1 VSTPASAP
9 VSAPV
14 LSALVVAHNEEGQLA
29 DCLAA
34 LAFADE
40 LVVVLDKCTDG
51 SKAIAEKFGARL
63 VEGAWEIEGHRRN
76 EGLDACRGAWVLEV
90 DADERANEA
99 LGREIRSVIDGLDEG
114 YFLLPFDNYI
124 GDRLVRHG
132 WGASWGVSAAP
143 RLSAKG
149 AKRWG
154 EQRIHPS
161 LTLTGRRRW
170 LTTPIRH
177 NVDRDI
183 SDMLRRL
190 DRYSSAR
197 AADLRASGDIGG
209 LAGNIRRMF
218 SRFLKCYVSR
228 KGYREGA
235 HGFLIALMAGLYPIL
250 SHLKARLEKDA
261 KNGPENEP
269 EGG

>member
-1 VSTPASAP
+1 MTE
-9 VSAPV
+9 PV
-14 LSALVVAHNEEGQLA
+14 LSVLVVVHNEEAQLA
-29 DCLAA
+29 DCLEA
-34 LAFADE
+34 LDFADE

-51 SKAIAEKFGARL
+51 SKAVAERFNATL

-76 EGLDACRGAWVLEV
+76 EGLDACHGAWILEV
-90 DADERANEA
+90 DADERANPE
-99 LGREIRSVIDGLDEG
+99 LGVEIRAAIDGLSDG

-124 GDRLVRHG
+124 GARLVRHG
-132 WGASWGVSAAP
+132 WGGSWGVSAAP
-143 RLSAKG
+143 RLSARG

-161 LTLTGRRRW
+161 LRLTGPRRW

-177 NVDRDI
+177 NVDKDI

-197 AADLRASGDIGG
+197 AADLRAAGDIGN
-209 LAGNIRRMF
+209 LASNIRRMF
-218 SRFLKCYVSR
+218 SRFAKCYLSR

-235 HGFLIALMAGLYPIL
+235 YGFLIALMAGLYPIL
-250 SHLKARLEKDA
+250 SHLKARLERDLEK
-261 KNGPENEP
+261 E
-269 EGG
+269 

>member
-1 VSTPASAP
+1 
-9 VSAPV
+9 VSAPASEPA
-14 LSALVVAHNEEGQLA
+14 LSALVVVHNEAGQLA
-29 DCLAA
+29 DCLEA

-63 VEGAWEIEGHRRN
+63 LEGAWEIEGHRRN
-76 EGLDACRGAWVLEV
+76 AGLDACRGAWILEV

-99 LGREIRSVIDGLDEG
+99 LGQEIRSVIAGLDEG

-154 EQRIHPS
+154 EQRIHPA
-161 LTLTGRRRW
+161 LTLNGPRRW
-170 LTTPIRH
+170 LRTPIRH

-209 LAGNIRRMF
+209 LAGNIRRIF
-218 SRFLKCYVSR
+218 SRFFKCYLSR

-235 HGFLIALMAGLYPIL
+235 YGFLIALMAGLYPIL
-250 SHLKARLEKDA
+250 SHLKARLEHDPNKDL
-261 KNGPENEP
+261 
-269 EGG
+269 EGD

>member
-1 VSTPASAP
+1 MNAP
-9 VSAPV
+9 R
-14 LSALVVAHNEEGQLA
+14 LSVLVVAHNEAGQLA
-29 DCLAA
+29 DCLRT
-34 LAFADE
+34 LDFADE

-51 SKAIAEKFGARL
+51 SKVIAQEFGARL

-76 EGLDACRGAWVLEV
+76 TGLDACLGAWILEV
-90 DADERANEA
+90 DADERANAE
-99 LGREIRSVIDGLDEG
+99 LGREIRSAVAGLNDG

-124 GDRLVRHG
+124 GQRLVRHG
-132 WGASWGVSAAP
+132 WGGSWGVSAAP

-161 LTLTGRRRW
+161 LTLKGPRRW

-177 NVDRDI
+177 NVDQDI

-190 DRYSSAR
+190 DRYSTAR
-197 AADLRASGDIGG
+197 AADLRASGDVGG

-218 SRFLKCYVSR
+218 SRFAKCYLSR

-235 HGFLIALMAGLYPIL
+235 YGFLIALMAGLYPIL
-250 SHLKARLEKDA
+250 SHLKARLEQ
-261 KNGPENEP
+261 E
-269 EGG
+269 

>member
-1 VSTPASAP
+1 MSRSDNGPG
-9 VSAPV
+9 
-14 LSALVVAHNEEGQLA
+14 LSVLVVAHNEAAQLA
-29 DCLAA
+29 DCLDA
-34 LAFADE
+34 LGFADE

-51 SKAIAEKFGARL
+51 SKAIAEHFGARL

-76 EGLDACRGAWVLEV
+76 AGLDACRGDWILEV

-99 LGREIRSVIDGLDEG
+99 LGAEILSAIRGLRDG

-124 GDRLVRHG
+124 GSRLVRHG

-161 LTLTGRRRW
+161 LTLNGPRRW
-170 LTTPIRH
+170 LKTPIRH
-177 NVDRDI
+177 NVDKNI
-183 SDMLRRL
+183 SDMLQRL
-190 DRYSSAR
+190 DRYTTAR

-209 LAGNIRRMF
+209 LGGNIRRMF
-218 SRFLKCYVSR
+218 SRFGKCYLSR

-235 HGFLIALMAGLYPIL
+235 YGFLIALMAGLYPIL
-250 SHLKARLEKDA
+250 SHLKARLES
-261 KNGPENEP
+261 E
-269 EGG
+269 